1 MTGAS
6 LRILVVTKYYHPM
19 IGGVETLV
27 KTLSERYVV
36 LGHQCT
42 VLCMDPY
49 RDGDEVINGVRV
61 VRFHRRGL
69 SRSGLDPGIWRWMSK
84 NDISKNFD
92 IVNIHNFH
100 APLALQTA
108 FFCHTRNVP
117 FVFTTHYHGCG
128 QTPSRNLLF
137 RFYRI
142 PGKKIF
148 DWCEVAICVS
158 TFEMNLVKRDFV
170 VPESRLTLIP
180 NGGKDY
186 PNIDTVRRKDLIL
199 YVGRLVEYKGIDHI
213 IKALGMLKNEDV
225 DFRLRI
231 VGSGPDR
238 ERLRA
243 LAEGLNISDRV
254 EWLEDIS
261 ENLLNEEYRSATVLV
276 LLSSKEA
283 YGLVV
288 AEALACGTPCI
299 VARTSA
305 LTEFTIEPGCFGVDY
320 PPNDREVADLIKMIK
335 SGNVKVGPFSEKII
349 SWKQVTDRY
358 LGAYEMV
365 VADRRATLSKKHS
378 D

>member
-1 MTGAS
+1 
-6 LRILVVTKYYHPM
+6 M

-27 KTLSERYVV
+27 KTLSERYVT

-42 VLCMDPY
+42 VLCMDPH
-49 RDGDEVINGVRV
+49 RNDDEVINGVRV
-61 VRFHRRGL
+61 VRFHRKGL
-69 SRSGLDPGIWRWMSK
+69 SRSGLNLGIWRWMSK
-84 NDISKNFD
+84 NDVSNGFD

-108 FFCHTRNVP
+108 FFCHSRGIP

-128 QTPSRNLLF
+128 QTPSRDILF
-137 RFYRI
+137 RVYRI
-142 PGKKIF
+142 AGKKIF
-148 DWCEVAICVS
+148 DWCEAAICVS
-158 TFEMNLVKRDFV
+158 TFEKNLVKRDFDI
-170 VPESRLTLIP
+170 PENRLLLIP

-186 PNIDTVRRKDLIL
+186 PNIEAVRRKDLIL
-199 YVGRLVEYKGIDHI
+199 YVGRLVEYKGVDHI
-213 IKALGMLKNEDV
+213 IKALGILNNENL

-231 VGSGPDR
+231 VGSGPDG

-243 LAEGLNISDRV
+243 MTEDLKISDRV
-254 EWLEDIS
+254 DWLESVS
-261 ENLLNEEYRSATVLV
+261 EQLLNEAYRCATVLV

-305 LTEFTIEPGCFGVDY
+305 LTEFTTEPGCFGVDY

-335 SGNVKVGPFSEKII
+335 NGNVRVGPFSDKII

-358 LGAYEMV
+358 LGAYEMI
-365 VADRRATLSKKHS
+365 VADRPANPSKKHS